1 MSILPREP
9 RITVG
14 IMDFQHEVK
23 GIINGVFFVEGF
35 GTLSGRFTARA
46 VSDVIELLDESGNV
60 TASASS
66 ITLSAVSDATFT
78 LFDVTIGNTF
88 HWERREEHTF
98 CGSLVFVLRLD
109 GTFAVINDIGLEG
122 YLESV
127 ISSEMSAAAP
137 LEFLKAHAIMSRSW
151 LIAAIKRKSNK
162 KNANKHKQDDG
173 QMNSPGEIIRWYEQ
187 EEHDIYDV
195 CADDHCQRY
204 QGITRIISEG
214 AHGAVSSTS
223 GVVLVY
229 QGEICD
235 ARYYKACGG
244 ITEDFRTAWQDVHI
258 PYLKSISDGASLYAQ
273 IVTERD
279 ARSWILSE
287 PYAYCNVKDETL
299 LKTIL
304 PDFDLE
310 TKGFFRWSVEYDRET
325 LERIITK
332 KSGYDFGVLQEITP
346 LLRGPS
352 GRIYRLMI
360 KGSKRSMIVGKELE
374 IRRWLSESHLY
385 SSAFVVDA
393 TYNALGEV
401 KKFTFYGAGWG
412 HGVGLCQI
420 GAANMAYQGFTA
432 EQILEH
438 YFPYTEMQRIY

>member
-1 MSILPREP
+1 MRDTFNEP

-14 IMDFQHEVK
+14 IMDFQQEVQ
-23 GIINGVFFVEGF
+23 GILNGEYYIDGCFV
-35 GTLSGRFTARA
+35 SGRFAARVLSGA
-46 VSDVIELLDESGNV
+46 IVFSDEHGKEI
-60 TASASS
+60 THASS
-66 ITLSAVSDATFT
+66 IRLSDNDDTSTFM
-78 LFDVTIGNTF
+78 LFNVTIGGSF
-88 HWERREEHTF
+88 HWERKETHVFRGT
-98 CGSLVFVLRLD
+98 LVFKLRPD
-109 GTFAVINDIGLEG
+109 GTMAVINDIGLED

-127 ISSEMSAAAP
+127 ISSEMSAEAP
-137 LEFLKAHAIMSRSW
+137 EEFLKAHAIVSRSW
-151 LIAAIKRKSNK
+151 LLSALKRKRDKKTTHQQNK
-162 KNANKHKQDDG
+162 TQQNKTD
-173 QMNSPGEIIRWYEQ
+173 EIIRWYEQ

-204 QGITRIISEG
+204 QGITRIISKG
-214 AHGAVSSTS
+214 AFSAVSGTS

-244 ITEDFRTAWQDVHI
+244 ITEDFRTAWQDINI
-258 PYLKSISDGASLYAQ
+258 PYLKSISDGANPYAP
-273 IVTERD
+273 IETEQD
-279 ARSWILSE
+279 ARNWILSE
-287 PYAYCNVKDETL
+287 PDAYCNVKDQSL
-299 LKTIL
+299 FKTIL
-304 PDFDLE
+304 PDFDRE
-310 TKGFFRWSVEYDRET
+310 TKGFFRWSVEYPRET
-325 LERIITK
+325 LEGIITK
-332 KSGYDFGVLQEITP
+332 KSGYDLGVLQEITP

-352 GRIYRLMI
+352 GRIYRLLI
-360 KGSKRSMIVGKELE
+360 KGSKKSMVVGKELE

-385 SSAFVVDA
+385 SSAFVVDT

-401 KKFTFYGAGWG
+401 EKFTLYGAGWG